1 MSISVPREQKIP
13 QGNADS
19 PGNPTH
25 RIRPGFYSRMLRKPI
40 NFRNHFQRGQATLEI
55 LIVLLILIPL
65 IFGGIELSRGVAVR
79 AALDSGVGIMVQ
91 AISID
96 PSPSQWSWAA
106 TVVQQTVDQNVF
118 GSAGLDPF
126 VNLEAYDSSG
136 SLITDPLNTMQTLPY
151 GAGFCLVGWENYAP
165 MIPLVTLPLP
175 GHLRIQVRHC
185 GVIQKIG

>member
-1 MSISVPREQKIP
+1 MSISVLRERKIP
-13 QGNADS
+13 PGNADS
-19 PGNPTH
+19 PGNLAH
-25 RIRPGFYSRMLRKPI
+25 RIHPRFCSRILRKPS

-55 LIVLLILIPL
+55 LLVLFILIPL

-79 AALDSGVGIMVQ
+79 AALDSGVGVMVE

-96 PSPSQWSWAA
+96 PSPSQWSWGAG
-106 TVVQQTVDQNVF
+106 VVQQTVDQNVF

-136 SLITDPLNTMQTLPY
+136 SLISDPVNNMQNLPY
-151 GAGFCLVGWENYAP
+151 GAGFCLVGWENFAP
-165 MIPLVTLPLP
+165 MIPLVPLP
-175 GHLRIQVRHC
+175 SPGHIRIQVRHC